1 MYPGSTDAPNGK
13 VSALSLSWSPCLI
26 TISFQLRLLYE
37 CNPMAFLVEKA
48 GGKALSAPNLRILDI
63 QSTQIHQRAPIFL
76 GSQMDVDEVI
86 SYL

>member
-1 MYPGSTDAPNGK
+1 M
-13 VSALSLSWSPCLI
+13 
-26 TISFQLRLLYE
+26 QLRLLYE

-63 QSTQIHQRAPIFL
+63 QATDIHQRAPIFL

-86 SYL
+86 SFLWDITIPTVEVVVSVPLERE